1 MKLFRWA
8 IIGPGNIA
16 KEFAH
21 DLSYIKNSHHR
32 ISAVI
37 AKDMDDAME
46 FAAEQNVPAYY
57 DDINEWL
64 KNPEADAVYIATPHT
79 LHYAQTLQCLEHKI
93 PVLCEKP
100 LAINAQQV
108 REMVEASQR
117 NQTFLLEGMW
127 IRFLPSMYKVL
138 SLIEKGTIGS
148 IVNIKADMSYRAP
161 YEPEGRFFNPE
172 LGGGSLLDLGVY
184 PIFLSLLL
192 LGKPSRISASGK
204 LSELGI
210 DETCAALLS
219 YEHGRYTIAE
229 SSIITQTSKDAVIYG
244 DKGLIRIER
253 QWNEKPSGITVESH
267 DGTIMKYP
275 CEWEGRGFQYE
286 IEEVYACL
294 DQNKIESDKIT
305 HQFSIDLIETM
316 DEIRRQ
322 INVKY
327 PVENMMSEV

>member
-1 MKLFRWA
+1 MSVFRWA

-16 KEFAH
+16 REFAH
-21 DLSYIKNSHHR
+21 DLSYIKNSDHA

-37 AKDMDDAME
+37 AKDMSDAIE

-57 DDINEWL
+57 DDINDWL
-64 KNPEADAVYIATPHT
+64 KNPEADAVYVATPHT
-79 LHYAQTLQCLEHKI
+79 LHYQQTILCLDHKI

-108 REMVEASQR
+108 KEMIEAAER

-138 SLIEKGTIGS
+138 SLIEKGTIGN

-184 PIFLSLLL
+184 PVFLSLLL
-192 LGKPSRISASGK
+192 LGKPSRINAGGK
-204 LSELGI
+204 LSDQGI

-219 YEHGRYTIAE
+219 YEHGRYALVE
-229 SSIITQTSKDAVIYG
+229 K
-244 DKGLIRIER
+244 
-253 QWNEKPSGITVESH
+253 QWNEKPSGITVESY

-286 IEEVYACL
+286 IEEVYTCL
-294 DQNKIESDKIT
+294 AQNKISSDKFS
-305 HQFSIDLIETM
+305 HQFSLELIEIM

-322 INVKY
+322 LNVKY
-327 PVENMMSEV
+327 PVENLMFEV

>member
-1 MKLFRWA
+1 MSVFRWA

-16 KEFAH
+16 REFAR
-21 DLSYIKNSHHR
+21 DLSYIKNSDHR

-37 AKDMDDAME
+37 AKDISDAEE
-46 FAAEQNVPAYY
+46 FAAEENVPAYY
-57 DDINEWL
+57 DDIHEWL
-64 KNPEADAVYIATPHT
+64 KNPQADAVYIATPHT
-79 LHYAQTLQCLEHKI
+79 LHYQQTILCLEHKI

-108 REMVEASQR
+108 REMIEAAQR

-127 IRFLPSMYKVL
+127 IRFLPSMYRVL
-138 SLIEKGTIGS
+138 SLIEKGTIGN

-184 PIFLSLLL
+184 PVFLSLLL
-192 LGKPSRISASGK
+192 LGKPSRISAGGK
-204 LSELGI
+204 LSDQGI

-219 YEHGRYTIAE
+219 YEHGQYALAE

-244 DKGLIRIER
+244 DKGLIRIEK
-253 QWNEKPSGITVESH
+253 QWNEKPSAITLETY
-267 DGTIMKYP
+267 DGTTMKYP

-294 DQNKIESDKIT
+294 AQNKLFSDKFS
-305 HQFSIDLIETM
+305 HQFSLELIEIM

-322 INVKY
+322 IKVKY
-327 PVENMMSEV
+327 PVENMRFEV